1 MHTPLVIFG
10 VSNLLSDV
18 FDAALALGYSVD
30 AIVLNQPEQCRER
43 TKGLAE
49 RIRLLPQAPRI
60 LNFEDFRPAVG
71 EVYALGTSAAGR
83 DALVALVRQRHGL
96 NFTRLVHPRAYV
108 SPLARLG
115 EGVFVG
121 AGSIIGPAA
130 VLGDFVFVN
139 RGVTVGHDTELAAY
153 ARLQPGANIG
163 GHCRIGTGATV
174 GMGANVIEELMVGA
188 EAFVAAG
195 AVVLAD
201 VPERVLVAGVPAQV
215 KKALA

>member
-10 VSNLLSDV
+10 VSNLLSDI
-18 FDAALALGYSVD
+18 FDAALALGYSIE
-30 AIVLNQPEQCRER
+30 AIVLNQPEQRRER

-49 RIRLLPQAPRI
+49 RIALLPQAPRI
-60 LNFEDFRPAVG
+60 LSFEDFRPDPG

-83 DALVALVRQRHGL
+83 DALVARARGLHGL
-96 NFTRLVHPRAYV
+96 KFTRLVHPRAYV

-121 AGSIIGPAA
+121 AGSIIGPA
-130 VLGDFVFVN
+130 VSLGDFVFVN
-139 RGVTVGHDTELAAY
+139 RGVTVGHDTEVGAY

-163 GHCRIGTGATV
+163 GHCRIGVGTTV
-174 GMGANVIEELMVGA
+174 GMGANIIEELVVG
-188 EAFVAAG
+188 EGSLVAAG

-201 VPERVLVAGVPAQV
+201 VPERVLVAGVPAQI
-215 KKALA
+215 KKTLA